1 LFVLSRS
8 EIVDERVYQAAEVAI
23 TVLPRGPMWRPV
35 PWPNGVI
42 YPVIERQS
50 LNGWTDASGAP
61 VPPLEIWWRETTIN
75 LRPVGMFLLLLL
87 PAIAFGFVA
96 NQLSWPRVNVGRR
109 IALGRLAK
117 YALAVGVWTA
127 PIAALCMF
135 LFWPMVSFWGSFRM
149 ISIELFS
156 TPYWIVDSTL
166 NRVTIG
172 AGLLLCY
179 LLGCLFVARRRLNT
193 LIVSGEF
200 AGIDDGPRV
209 GACLECGYCAHLP
222 LDLCPECGSPLQT
235 HRRVLFIWP
244 RFLGTPTRIK
254 RRRIR
259 FALAALIACLLV
271 APLWMGVLRVVLGSL

>member
-1 LFVLSRS
+1 
-8 EIVDERVYQAAEVAI
+8 
-23 TVLPRGPMWRPV
+23 MWRPV